1 RSPCATWTT
10 CRFRRSPRSSAAR
23 CTPPRRC
30 WCGPG
35 RRSAPLTQTG
45 EGSAAMTDPLDV
57 LRAPLTP
64 ADPDPAFAARL
75 RARLERALGLPEG
88 VAVTDISLTL
98 AERETTAP
106 PGERGAA
113 IPYLAVR
120 GGRDALDWYARVLG
134 ARLRGEPV
142 IMPDGRVGHA
152 ELELAHGVMYLADEF
167 PEIGVRAPDP
177 AGVPVS
183 LVLAVAD
190 VDEVVAAGVEPGAA
204 LRRPRTAY
212 EAPGHRNARVTDPYG
227 HRWLLQAPAPGAA
240 AEPGG
245 SGAAPLRQGDIS
257 YASLW
262 VPDVARAAA
271 FYGAVLGLEFLPA
284 HDQRGRQ
291 APGAVPP
298 LGLWEDPAGPPLFC
312 AYAVDDAAAAGAPR
326 PPRGG

>member
-88 VAVTDISLTL
+88 VAVTDISLTR
-98 AERETTAP
+98 AARDTPPP
-106 PGERGAA
+106 PGERGAPLPSPA
-113 IPYLAVR
+113 GR
-120 GGRDALDWYARVLG
+120 GGGDALGWGARVLG

-167 PEIGVRAPDP
+167 PEIGVRA
-177 AGVPVS
+177 
-183 LVLAVAD
+183 
-190 VDEVVAAGVEPGAA
+190 
-204 LRRPRTAY
+204 
-212 EAPGHRNARVTDPYG
+212 
-227 HRWLLQAPAPGAA
+227 
-240 AEPGG
+240 
-245 SGAAPLRQGDIS
+245 
-257 YASLW
+257 
-262 VPDVARAAA
+262 
-271 FYGAVLGLEFLPA
+271 
-284 HDQRGRQ
+284 
-291 APGAVPP
+291 
-298 LGLWEDPAGPPLFC
+298 
-312 AYAVDDAAAAGAPR
+312 
-326 PPRGG
+326 